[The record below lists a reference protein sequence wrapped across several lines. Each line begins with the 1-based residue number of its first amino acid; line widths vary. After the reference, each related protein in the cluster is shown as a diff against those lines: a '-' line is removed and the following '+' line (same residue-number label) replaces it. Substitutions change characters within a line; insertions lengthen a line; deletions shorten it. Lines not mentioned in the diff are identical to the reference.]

1 MEIEDLKVLKL
12 KLFEHLDSAEVN
24 VSLSAAS
31 LLVQLASV
39 ANRDLQEK
47 GIGVMQ
53 LVVERLDAFLADER
67 AGGK

>member
-53 LVVERLDAFLADER
+53 RVVERLDAFLADER
-67 AGGK
+67 ACGK